1 MPTLDS
7 NPTDLAA
14 GYKNI
19 SSQISAFQAYTAV
32 STASKDVDTTQGNS
46 DAKSAGNI
54 ATGLN
59 QIAKEQKRFQRNTP
73 TSYNE
78 LIKLI
83 AKSNGN
89 GSATTQELRK
99 ILLQTALKMEP
110 YVNQIVKEQALKL
123 LGCSQQQIQQKH
135 HFTFSKRDD

>member
-46 DAKSAGNI
+46 DAQSAGNI

-83 AKSNGN
+83 AKSGDLSNTSG
-89 GSATTQELRK
+89 GLD
-99 ILLQTALKMEP
+99 
-110 YVNQIVKEQALKL
+110 IVK
-123 LGCSQQQIQQKH
+123 
-135 HFTFSKRDD
+135 FNNF

>member
-46 DAKSAGNI
+46 DAQSAGSI

-89 GSATTQELRK
+89 GSATTQE
-99 ILLQTALKMEP
+99 
-110 YVNQIVKEQALKL
+110 
-123 LGCSQQQIQQKH
+123 
-135 HFTFSKRDD
+135 